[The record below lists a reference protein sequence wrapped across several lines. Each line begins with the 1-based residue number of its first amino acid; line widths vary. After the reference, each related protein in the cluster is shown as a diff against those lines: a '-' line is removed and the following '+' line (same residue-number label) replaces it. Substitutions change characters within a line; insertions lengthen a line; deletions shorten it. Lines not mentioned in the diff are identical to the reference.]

1 VSGLRAASELGAASG
16 ATLDIRNIDVAYGTR
31 EILHDVSASIR
42 GGEMVA
48 LIGPNGA
55 GKSTILRC
63 VSGLVQPRRG
73 EVTIDGEPVADIG
86 RSRLARSLAVVP
98 GQTIVAF
105 PMRVDELVGLGRI
118 PHEHPLLGQR
128 DADRRAVDAA
138 LARVGIEHLRER
150 DVRELSLG
158 ERQLAVLAMAMAQE
172 ARLLLLDEPTVHLDL
187 RHQVAVMGL
196 LRDLAHHD
204 GVTVLS
210 VMHDIALV
218 RKFFDRLVLLDHGR
232 IVAGGPP
239 AEVLTPANVRDVYG
253 VEPSLV
259 LAG

>member
-1 VSGLRAASELGAASG
+1 LL
-16 ATLDIRNIDVAYGTR
+16 
-31 EILHDVSASIR
+31 
-42 GGEMVA
+42 
-48 LIGPNGA
+48 GPNGA
-55 GKSTILRC
+55 GKSTLLRA
-63 VSGLVQPRRG
+63 VSGNDSGSRRG
-73 EVTIDGEPVADIG
+73 SGAGLAQRDGQVLIDDVPLDEYDGA
-86 RSRLARSLAVVP
+86 SLARIVAVVP
-98 GQTIVAF
+98 GQSRVAF
-105 PMRVDELVGLGRI
+105 PLRVEELVALGRI

-172 ARLLLLDEPTVHLDL
+172 ARLLLLDEPTVPLDL

-232 IVAGGPP
+232 IVADGPP